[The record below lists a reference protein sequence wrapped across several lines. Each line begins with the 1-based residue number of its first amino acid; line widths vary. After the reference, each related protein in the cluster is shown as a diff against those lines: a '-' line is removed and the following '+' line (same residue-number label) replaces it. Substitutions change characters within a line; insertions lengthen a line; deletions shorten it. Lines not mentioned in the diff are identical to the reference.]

1 MELDKKVLLST
12 LFDIYHMLLTQKQQD
27 IFKAY
32 VLDDYSLKE
41 TAEAF
46 DVSRSAIFD
55 HIQKIETHLLHYEAS
70 LKIYEKLKLRT
81 ALYDLLEKNL
91 DMTYVHALRKL
102 DE

>member
-12 LFDIYHMLLTQKQQD
+12 LFDIYHMLLTPKQQD

-55 HIQKIETHLLHYEAS
+55 HIQKIETHLLHYEQS
-70 LKIYEKLKLRT
+70 LKIYEKLKQRSTL
-81 ALYDLLEKNL
+81 LDQLEKDLNL
-91 DMTYVHALRKL
+91 KYVDALRKL